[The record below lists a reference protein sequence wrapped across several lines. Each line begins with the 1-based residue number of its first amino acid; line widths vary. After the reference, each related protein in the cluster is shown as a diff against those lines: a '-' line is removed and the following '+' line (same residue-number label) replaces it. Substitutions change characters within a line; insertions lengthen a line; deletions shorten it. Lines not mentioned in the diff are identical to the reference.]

1 MFFLQAGEKGRCS
14 YHVADCAEFYY
25 QNVFFYF
32 VKEFTDA
39 SVFVNA
45 ASAAFFVR
53 TARNVASEKSAIR
66 F

>member
-1 MFFLQAGEKGRCS
+1 MFFFQTGEKGRGS
-14 YHVADCAEFYY
+14 DNVADCAEFYY

-32 VKEFTDA
+32 VKKFTDA

-45 ASAAFFVR
+45 VNAAFFVR